1 MQAWRLLATGASC
14 HAGKIFRKGES
25 VHRDWKHEVSEQWLM
40 SRKACL
46 TASDIRKLIPDYKRI
61 KAGKIKLAEAMQFAK
76 VYGEKRSQDM
86 DPMSFGAMARGH
98 VLEPHAIDEFNST
111 HAKSFEYRWW
121 DDRLIMD
128 DALGF
133 SPDALDIPQ
142 LPGTR
147 FKSDAAAAEI
157 VGKDGSHKAPEH
169 VLEIKCYEAGTHFQR
184 LAQLSSG
191 EKLEERWQVATA
203 MVVCPSIYIADIM
216 FYAPQCRSWFYVEY
230 DSHGLH
236 DEIEVV
242 TEIKEMWIEFKSGM
256 DSKEKAIALLTSK
269 TETEIYNDYMM
280 DTVV

>member
-1 MQAWRLLATGASC
+1 M
-14 HAGKIFRKGES
+14 
-25 VHRDWKHEVSEQWLM
+25 HRDWKHEVSEQWLM

-46 TASDIRKLIPDYKRI
+46 TASDIKKLIPDYKRI

-98 VLEPHAIDEFNST
+98 ILEPHAIDEFNSA
-111 HAKSFEYRWW
+111 HAKRFKYCWW

-133 SPDALDIPQ
+133 SPDALDIAQP
-142 LPGTR
+142 PGTR
-147 FKSDAAAAEI
+147 FKSDTMAAEI
-157 VGKDGSHKAPEH
+157 VGKDGSYKAPEH
-169 VLEIKCYEAGTHFQR
+169 VLEIKCYEAGAHFQR
-184 LAQLSSG
+184 LAQLLSG
-191 EKLEERWQVATA
+191 EKLDERWQVATA

-242 TEIKEMWIEFKSGM
+242 SEIKEMWIEFKSKM
-256 DSKEKAIALLTSK
+256 DHKEKVIGSLTSK
-269 TETEIYNDYMM
+269 TEAEIYDLYLLDEMGR
-280 DTVV
+280 